1 MPAEEV
7 VRIVDWLD
15 AANVTYQIN
24 GGWGVDGLVGRQ
36 TRRHRDLDLVV
47 DEEDV
52 PDFLDWLVDRGYRT
66 VEDWLPVRIELASAA
81 GRVDVHPMRIDATG
95 DGIQQGLDHQVYV
108 HAAGER
114 THGRVGGRTVVV
126 ANADRAR
133 ALRAGYQIRDVDRHD
148 LNQLDR
154 L

>member
-1 MPAEEV
+1 MPADEV
-7 VRIVDWLD
+7 VTIVEWLE

-36 TRRHRDLDLVV
+36 TRRHRDLDLII
-47 DEEDV
+47 DEEEV
-52 PDFLDWLVDRGYRT
+52 PDFLDWLADRGYRA
-66 VEDWLPVRIELASAA
+66 VEDWLPVRIELASPA

-95 DGIQQGLDHQVYV
+95 DGVQQGLDHQVYV
-108 HAAGER
+108 HAAAER
-114 THGRVGGRTVVV
+114 TRGRVGGRTVVV

-133 ALRAGYQIRDVDRHD
+133 ELRAGYQIRDVDRHD
-148 LNQLDR
+148 LNQLDQ